1 MQHQDLDHPKVISV
15 PLGVNSRSPALWSML
30 KKDTEHR
37 KCKEV
42 NWIMINLGTWG
53 QRPAIS
59 KRLLRIFPHLTN
71 TYKQG
76 SGLDYL
82 RCVPAC
88 THVLVSLLCMLCVRE
103 IKCSR
108 FVMCASGY
116 GPDTYLCLVFRCSAC
131 IYTAVPHRYRIWET
145 LVLGAIP
152 VVERRP
158 EYGGWL
164 RVLDE
169 LPVLWVKSFGEVTQE
184 LLEEQYPSI
193 IQGQYNYKRLT
204 TKWWL
209 NHIAGLL
216 NQTIDASANVD
227 IDADSPRENSTEG
240 TDWSLFCSPVLSL
253 GTAGEHMGKAV
264 PKKNALFFSGA
275 FGVLETRV

>member
-1 MQHQDLDHPKVISV
+1 MRFDQQSNSCIEFISPDDQVPNSTATWGKQPDWLRDGCSKTQLLTYLDASATKGVVTMQHQNLDHPKVISV
-15 PLGVNSRSPALWSML
+15 PLGVPSRSPALWSML
-30 KKDTEHR
+30 KNDAEHR
-37 KCKEV
+37 KCKQV
-42 NWIMINLGTWG
+42 NWIMINLSTWG
-53 QRPAIS
+53 QRPAIA

-108 FVMCASGY
+108 FVVCASGY

-131 IYTAVPHRYRIWET
+131 IYTAVPHRYRMWET

-169 LPVLWVKSFGEVTQE
+169 LPVLWVQSFDEVTQE

-209 NHIAGLL
+209 NYIAGLL
-216 NQTIDASANVD
+216 N
-227 IDADSPRENSTEG
+227 
-240 TDWSLFCSPVLSL
+240 
-253 GTAGEHMGKAV
+253 HH
-264 PKKNALFFSGA
+264 
-275 FGVLETRV
+275 